1 MSGVVSRN
9 SRRMAHGLSVFAG
22 LAKCHGLL
30 FQEVPRNQSTSPGPC
45 PPPGLSGQPL
55 LVKNSVYYLLT
66 HAYLWFLW
74 LPPTMKHKFIPG
86 GWGLQGGA
94 ALFLFLA
101 ENWAEFLRP

>member
-1 MSGVVSRN
+1 MVYLCLPALPNVTVCC
-9 SRRMAHGLSVFAG
+9 SRRFPETDPQV
-22 LAKCHGLL
+22 
-30 FQEVPRNQSTSPGPC
+30 QGPA
-45 PPPGLSGQPL
+45 PSPPGLSGQPL

-74 LPPTMKHKFIPG
+74 LPPTMKHKSIPG

-101 ENWAEFLRP
+101 QNWAEFLRP